1 MKNFTVYVRQE
12 YEPIEVKA
20 TDKDEA
26 EHRVRNH
33 VSWGEP
39 IDVEITVE
47 EDTND

>member
-1 MKNFTVYVRQE
+1 MKNFIVYVRQE

-33 VSWGEP
+33 MSWGEP

-47 EDTND
+47 ENTYD